1 MVVDYHSRNVW
12 NLAAFFRWNFQK
24 IFLFFWKLFGTPW
37 FDGVRAC
44 PSWWR
49 CSRETRTGDWVRA
62 GQPQSVCFK
71 PKQVESHIS
80 LENSWVVYSGNRI
93 KNTLFKEEADFRIRI
108 PFLRKIYNW
117 NLIFLKNQNFVK
129 SWIQVNRLKR
139 SIKWSPQK
147 HYQSTNASF
156 HTSLPPSLRLVM
168 QCQLCFKY
176 NFLILSVSDNVF
188 GVEKIFSKK
197 LFLSFWKSVSK
208 LSRAGSERRG
218 SLSSFSF
225 SSSVDILEFAVQ
237 FLGLD
242 SEFPTF
248 VFRGSETS
256 GGGNSRISVDSSWGS
271 RGARACSAA
280 SWLPLRLTLWIVS
293 AG

>member
-139 SIKWSPQK
+139 SIKWDAAAIKTRLSRHERLAILKMNQPISLSSLPRLFQIREKQKWGTQNPNLEIEQQTQGYRLMNWTKSWTTTPASRYRPAIVWKHFFKKTETTFSKRFFQHQK
-147 HYQSTNASF
+147 HYQKPT
-156 HTSLPPSLRLVM
+156 
-168 QCQLCFKY
+168 
-176 NFLILSVSDNVF
+176 
-188 GVEKIFSKK
+188 
-197 LFLSFWKSVSK
+197 KSESYIWN
-208 LSRAGSERRG
+208 RAGIALPGVRRVGEMCERKR
-218 SLSSFSF
+218 
-225 SSSVDILEFAVQ
+225 
-237 FLGLD
+237 
-242 SEFPTF
+242 
-248 VFRGSETS
+248 
-256 GGGNSRISVDSSWGS
+256 
-271 RGARACSAA
+271 
-280 SWLPLRLTLWIVS
+280 
-293 AG
+293 